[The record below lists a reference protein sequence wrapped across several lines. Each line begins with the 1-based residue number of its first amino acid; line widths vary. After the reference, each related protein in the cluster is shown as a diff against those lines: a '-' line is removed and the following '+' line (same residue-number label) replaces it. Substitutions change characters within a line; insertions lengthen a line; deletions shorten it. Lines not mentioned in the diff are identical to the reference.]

1 MVIGDHSWSLVCTFR
16 QDRHE
21 LLLYVRKRVELQKY
35 SNVFKPVDEQSSD
48 KEKPTTV
55 DDVQDNGV
63 GDDMQDFIEERQPTS
78 RRSTRNQRPV
88 NRFGLSIP
96 SPAYFIEL

>member
-1 MVIGDHSWSLVCTFR
+1 MILNTVIIHGHSCV
-16 QDRHE
+16 
-21 LLLYVRKRVELQKY
+21 LLDKIGMSCYCDVRKRVELRKY

-48 KEKPTTV
+48 EEKPTTV

-63 GDDMQDFIEERQPTS
+63 GDDMQPTL

-88 NRFGLSIP
+88 NRFGHSIP
-96 SPAYFIEL
+96 SRLIS

>member
-1 MVIGDHSWSLVCTFR
+1 MVIIRGHSCV
-16 QDRHE
+16 
-21 LLLYVRKRVELQKY
+21 LLDKIGMSCYCDVRKRVELRKY

-48 KEKPTTV
+48 EEKSTTV
-55 DDVQDNGV
+55 DDVQDNGD

-96 SPAYFIEL
+96 SRLIS